1 MVAVKLLRGVIMSA
15 PTPTP
20 APSIVASSG
29 DNQFKLSDHEKKT
42 HVTLNLETHGPLV
55 QGSTAQAPTLQYDGV
70 EGTFSFS
77 GEQVAVETSALG
89 KMFTVTLNIVPD
101 LRTLLFTL
109 LLPSVTHQA
118 GEPKQAFDTLA
129 IKSERHSSI
138 QGPPANPGA
147 ATTYTCLKM
156 HGTAAKVQVPF

>member
-1 MVAVKLLRGVIMSA
+1 MSA

-20 APSIVASSG
+20 VSKVAESG

-42 HVTLNLETHGPLV
+42 HVTLNLQTHGPLV
-55 QGSTAQAPTLQYDGV
+55 QGQTVQGPTLEYKGV

-77 GEQVAVETSALG
+77 GEQIVTETSALG
-89 KMFTVTLNIVPD
+89 KMFTVTLNVVPD

-109 LLPSVTHQA
+109 LLPSVTHKA
-118 GEPKQAFDTLA
+118 GDSKQAFDTIA
-129 IKSERHSSI
+129 IKSERHTSI
-138 QGPPANPGA
+138 QGPPTKPGA
-147 ATTYTCLKM
+147 STTYTCLKM

>member
-1 MVAVKLLRGVIMSA
+1 MSA

-20 APSIVASSG
+20 VSSIVAPST

-42 HVTLNLETHGPLV
+42 HVTLNLQPHGPLV
-55 QGSTAQAPTLQYDGV
+55 QGATAQAPTLQYEGV

-77 GEQVAVETSALG
+77 GDQVAAETSALG

-109 LLPSVTHQA
+109 LVPSVTHKA
-118 GEPKQAFDTLA
+118 GASTQAFDTIA
-129 IKSERHSSI
+129 IKSERHTSI
-138 QGPPANPGA
+138 QGPPTNPGA